1 MTIESQAAF
10 ARRIGVNRSTVFRHV
25 EAGRVVVVGKMIDV
39 EASLALLEATT
50 GTRPDVTARH
60 AAEKQS
66 QPATDTAQPEKIAPA
81 PENGALSASAVAEK
95 RGDPKE
101 SKSHYKAQALA
112 AENNTILLERDLRRG
127 RRHALASVKKEAAGV
142 GATLR
147 SALERLVD
155 QTAPRLAVMPQT
167 AARADLIRAEI
178 AAVRRLIRAE
188 FPRALRRIR
197 KQGSQA

>member
-25 EAGRVVVVGKMIDV
+25 EAGRVIVVGKMIDV
-39 EASLALLEATT
+39 EASLALLAATT

-60 AAEKQS
+60 AAEKQG
-66 QPATDTAQPEKIAPA
+66 QPSANTSHPEKIAPA
-81 PENGALSASAVAEK
+81 PENDALSAGAVAEK
-95 RGDPKE
+95 RSDPKE

-127 RRHALASVKKEAAGV
+127 RRHALASVKKEAAGI

-155 QTAPRLAVMPQT
+155 QTAPRLAVMPQA

-197 KQGSQA
+197 KQGGQA